1 MWVVKG
7 VEKVMSRFMVINS
20 PRSEETPVV
29 ENELDGQREDDDSED
44 HVGDEENMEKKKNGK
59 VEVAKAEDGKEVD
72 DDEGGPPPRRGSI
85 LDSVRRAS
93 VDAALEVGV
102 QLGAIRPDTDGV
114 KEEAGPTSVKR
125 RPSIAVIDNPITFWR
140 HTFTSNVQGLASALP
155 SCFLILLMKFV
166 NDNLVKFGGF
176 FGDMHVVRCFGCL
189 LYMDALVLVARW
201 ERAFTKK
208 MLLTKVPGQITFM
221 VAVSSAF
228 EWKLGPWMFVV
239 ATLAFSFG
247 EMCKYIIDMQEQ
259 PRPPVTKYM
268 LNSLVIG
275 FVLHG
280 SVVSLI
286 SALVVPT
293 KYLAEWKNDMVT
305 MLVTGIVFPVIIFL
319 VRKVF
324 VSWLQ
329 KYAAGREGWP
339 DEKKVEFLTTFLSVG
354 SLAILLTP
362 SVLLYFNASVKY
374 ALFSALCQVFT
385 EVGGK
390 VWTVWATKKQFKQY
404 IEDLADN
411 AGGKMQKVKVAAFKL
426 SQEAGINHDIANEK
440 DDDIGWAELLRRA
453 LALLAIRYHSE
464 IVAEKG
470 CIVTACELAFLYFR
484 DQVDTSGTDLI
495 IIGFVFYVFEMITDC
510 IFVWVMHNM
519 LGVPILSAVPHFKF
533 LSASNLRAQAVLSLM
548 FVTMSNCIAMAS
560 SA

>member
-1 MWVVKG
+1 MTST
-7 VEKVMSRFMVINS
+7 KVAPLPFQVPQVSS
-20 PRSEETPVV
+20 PLSSSTPVV
-29 ENELDGQREDDDSED
+29 EPELDGELEDDDIED
-44 HVGDEENMEKKKNGK
+44 HVGDEENMENGK
-59 VEVAKAEDGKEVD
+59 VEEEVAKAEDGKEM

-93 VDAALEVGV
+93 IDAALEIGV
-102 QLGAIRPDTDGV
+102 QLGANRLETDGV
-114 KEEAGPTSVKR
+114 KEEAGPTSVK
-125 RPSIAVIDNPITFWR
+125 PQTSIAVIDNPISFWR
-140 HTFTSNVQGLASALP
+140 HMFTSNVQGLASALP
-155 SCFLILLMKFV
+155 SCFLILLMKYV

-189 LYMDALVLVARW
+189 LYADATLLMARW
-201 ERAFTKK
+201 DRVFTKR

-247 EMCKYIIDMQEQ
+247 EMCTYIIDVQQQ

-268 LNSLVIG
+268 VSCLVIG

-280 SVVSLI
+280 SPVFLAC
-286 SALVVPT
+286 ALVVPT

-319 VRKVF
+319 VRKVI
-324 VSWLQ
+324 VSWVQ
-329 KYAAGREGWP
+329 KFVAGKDGWS
-339 DEKKVEFLTTFLSVG
+339 DEKKIETLTTLLSAILLG
-354 SLAILLTP
+354 ILLTP
-362 SVLLYFNASVKY
+362 AVLLYFNASVKY

-411 AGGKMQKVKVAAFKL
+411 TGGKRQKVRVAAFKL
-426 SQEAGINHDIANEK
+426 SQEGETAQMYV
-440 DDDIGWAELLRRA
+440 L
-453 LALLAIRYHSE
+453 IRDNAHSR
-464 IVAEKG
+464 
-470 CIVTACELAFLYFR
+470 T
-484 DQVDTSGTDLI
+484 
-495 IIGFVFYVFEMITDC
+495 
-510 IFVWVMHNM
+510 
-519 LGVPILSAVPHFKF
+519 
-533 LSASNLRAQAVLSLM
+533 NLV
-548 FVTMSNCIAMAS
+548 
-560 SA
+560 

>member
-1 MWVVKG
+1 MTST
-7 VEKVMSRFMVINS
+7 KVAPLPAQSPQVSS

-29 ENELDGQREDDDSED
+29 ENELDGEREDDDSED
-44 HVGDEENMEKKKNGK
+44 RVGDEENMENGK
-59 VEVAKAEDGKEVD
+59 VEEEVAKAEDGKEVD
-72 DDEGGPPPRRGSI
+72 DNKGGPPPRRGSI

-93 VDAALEVGV
+93 IDVALEVGV

-114 KEEAGPTSVKR
+114 KEEAGPTSKK
-125 RPSIAVIDNPITFWR
+125 PQTSIAVIDNPISFWR
-140 HTFTSNVQGLASALP
+140 HTLTSNVQGLASALP

-189 LYMDALVLVARW
+189 LYIDAFILVARW
-201 ERAFTKK
+201 ERAFTKR
-208 MLLTKVPGQITFM
+208 MFLTKVPGQITFM

-228 EWKLGPWMFVV
+228 EWKLGPWTFVV

-247 EMCKYIIDMQEQ
+247 EMCTYIMEEQ
-259 PRPPVTKYM
+259 TRPPVIKYM
-268 LNSLVIG
+268 VNSLFLG

-280 SVVSLI
+280 IFAFLI

-293 KYLAEWKNDMVT
+293 KYLAEWENDIVT

-319 VRKVF
+319 VRKVMVSFLPKF
-324 VSWLQ
+324 V
-329 KYAAGREGWP
+329 AGKDGWS

-354 SLAILLTP
+354 SLGILLTP

-390 VWTVWATKKQFKQY
+390 VWTVWATKKF
-404 IEDLADN
+404 AS
-411 AGGKMQKVKVAAFKL
+411 F
-426 SQEAGINHDIANEK
+426 SAGINHDIANER
-440 DDDIGWAELLRRA
+440 DDDIGWAELHRRKM
-453 LALLAIRYHSE
+453 ALLAIRYHSE

-484 DQVDTSGTDLI
+484 DQIDTSGTDLI

-519 LGVPILSAVPHFKF
+519 LDVPILSAVPHFKF
-533 LSASNLRAQAVLSLM
+533 LSTSNLRAQAVLSLV
-548 FVTMSNCIAMAS
+548 FVVMSNCIAMAS
-560 SA
+560 SV

>member
-1 MWVVKG
+1 
-7 VEKVMSRFMVINS
+7 
-20 PRSEETPVV
+20 
-29 ENELDGQREDDDSED
+29 
-44 HVGDEENMEKKKNGK
+44 
-59 VEVAKAEDGKEVD
+59 
-72 DDEGGPPPRRGSI
+72 
-85 LDSVRRAS
+85 
-93 VDAALEVGV
+93 
-102 QLGAIRPDTDGV
+102 
-114 KEEAGPTSVKR
+114 
-125 RPSIAVIDNPITFWR
+125 
-140 HTFTSNVQGLASALP
+140 
-155 SCFLILLMKFV
+155 MKYV
-166 NDNLVKFGGF
+166 TDNLVKFGGF

-189 LYMDALVLVARW
+189 LYMDALLLLLRW
-201 ERAFTKK
+201 ERAFTKQ
-208 MLLTKVPGQITFM
+208 MLLCKAPGQITFM

-228 EWKLGPWMFVV
+228 EWRLGPWTFVV

-247 EMCKYIIDMQEQ
+247 EMCTYIIDVQQQ

-268 LNSLVIG
+268 VSCLVIG

-280 SVVSLI
+280 SPVFLAC
-286 SALVVPT
+286 ALVVPT

-319 VRKVF
+319 VRKVI
-324 VSWLQ
+324 VSWVQ
-329 KYAAGREGWP
+329 KFVAGKDGWS
-339 DEKKVEFLTTFLSVG
+339 DEKKIETLTTLLSAILLG
-354 SLAILLTP
+354 ILLTP
-362 SVLLYFNASVKY
+362 AVLLYFNASVKY

-411 AGGKMQKVKVAAFKL
+411 TGGKRQKVKVAALKL
-426 SQEAGINHDIANEK
+426 SQEGEMAEMYVLIRDNALTHKPCVIRFARFSAGINHDIANEK

-470 CIVTACELAFLYFR
+470 CIVTACVIAFLYFR
-484 DQVDTSGTDLI
+484 DQVDTSSTDLI

-519 LGVPILSAVPHFKF
+519 LDVPILSAVPHFKF
-533 LSASNLRAQAVLSLM
+533 LSTSNLRAQAVLFLL
-548 FVTMSNCIAMAS
+548 FVAMSNCIAMAS
-560 SA
+560 SV

>member
-1 MWVVKG
+1 MTST
-7 VEKVMSRFMVINS
+7 KVAPLPAQSPQVSS

-29 ENELDGQREDDDSED
+29 ENELDREREDDDSEGR
-44 HVGDEENMEKKKNGK
+44 VGDEENMENGK
-59 VEVAKAEDGKEVD
+59 VEEEVAKAEDGKEVD
-72 DDEGGPPPRRGSI
+72 DNKGGPPPRRGSI

-93 VDAALEVGV
+93 IDAALEVGA

-114 KEEAGPTSVKR
+114 KEEKPQTS
-125 RPSIAVIDNPITFWR
+125 ITVIDNPISFWR
-140 HTFTSNVQGLASALP
+140 HTLTSNVQGLASALP

-166 NDNLVKFGGF
+166 NYNLVKFGGF

-189 LYMDALVLVARW
+189 LYVDAMISVARW
-201 ERAFTKK
+201 ERAFTKL
-208 MLLTKVPGQITFM
+208 MLLCKVPGQITFM

-228 EWKLGPWMFVV
+228 EWKLGPWTFVV

-247 EMCKYIIDMQEQ
+247 EMCTYIIDMQEQ

-268 LNSLVIG
+268 VKCLVLG
-275 FVLHG
+275 FVVHG
-280 SVVSLI
+280 IIVFVI

-293 KYLAEWKNDMVT
+293 KYLAEWENDMVT

-319 VRKVF
+319 VRKVYVSFLPKF
-324 VSWLQ
+324 VAE
-329 KYAAGREGWP
+329 KEGWS
-339 DEKKVEFLTTFLSVG
+339 DEKKVEFLTTLLSVG
-354 SLAILLTP
+354 SLGILLTP

-390 VWTVWATKKQFKQY
+390 VWTVWATKKF
-404 IEDLADN
+404 ARFS
-411 AGGKMQKVKVAAFKL
+411 AR
-426 SQEAGINHDIANEK
+426 INHDIANEK

-470 CIVTACELAFLYFR
+470 CIITACEIAFLYFR
-484 DQVDTSGTDLI
+484 DQVGTSSTDLI

-519 LGVPILSAVPHFKF
+519 LDVPILSAVPHFKF
-533 LSASNLRAQAVLSLM
+533 LSTSNLRAQAVLSLT
-548 FVTMSNCIAMAS
+548 FVAMSNCIAMAS
-560 SA
+560 SV

>member
-1 MWVVKG
+1 MTSTKIAPLPAQ
-7 VEKVMSRFMVINS
+7 SPQASS
-20 PRSEETPVV
+20 PRSKEAPVV
-29 ENELDGQREDDDSED
+29 ENELDGEREDDDSED
-44 HVGDEENMEKKKNGK
+44 RVGDEENNIGDGQVEE
-59 VEVAKAEDGKEVD
+59 EVATKAEDGKEVN
-72 DDEGGPPPRRGSI
+72 DDEGGPAPRRGSI
-85 LDSVRRAS
+85 MESVRRAS
-93 VDAALEVGV
+93 IGAALEVGV
-102 QLGAIRPDTDGV
+102 QLGALGPVDVKAEATPIIRSQT
-114 KEEAGPTSVKR
+114 
-125 RPSIAVIDNPITFWR
+125 SIAVIDNPVSFWSY
-140 HTFTSNVQGLASALP
+140 TFTSNVQGLASALP
-155 SCFLILLMKFV
+155 SCLLILLMKFV
-166 NDNLVKFGGF
+166 NDNLVKLGGF

-189 LYMDALVLVARW
+189 LYFDGVILLVRW

-208 MLLTKVPGQITFM
+208 MLLCKVPGQITFM

-247 EMCKYIIDMQEQ
+247 EMCTYIIDMQEQ
-259 PRPPVTKYM
+259 PRPPVIKYM
-268 LNSLVIG
+268 VTCLVTG
-275 FVLHG
+275 FVMHG
-280 SVVSLI
+280 SIVTLI

-293 KYLAEWKNDMVT
+293 KYLAEGENDEVT

-319 VRKVF
+319 VRKVV

-329 KYAAGREGWP
+329 KWVAGKEGWSE
-339 DEKKVEFLTTFLSVG
+339 EKKVEFLTMALSVG
-354 SLAILLTP
+354 SLGILLTP

-404 IEDLADN
+404 IEDLEDN
-411 AGGKMQKVKVAAFKL
+411 AGGKMKKVKVAALKL
-426 SQEAGINHDIANEK
+426 SQEAGINHDIANER
-440 DDDIGWAELLRRA
+440 DNEIGWAELLRRA

-470 CIVTACELAFLYFR
+470 CIVTACEIAFLYFR
-484 DQVDTSGTDLI
+484 DQVDTSSTNLI
-495 IIGFVFYVFEMITDC
+495 IIGFVFYIFEMITDC

-519 LGVPILSAVPHFKF
+519 LDVPILSAVPHSNF
-533 LSASNLRAQAVLSLM
+533 LSASNLRAQAALSLM
-548 FVTMSNCIAMAS
+548 FVAMANCIAMAS